1 MIRGIRTSHMAA
13 LAALQLLAHQSVAQN
28 AASGLEE
35 VVVTAQKRS
44 EDINSVPMSVTAI
57 SGDQLQAL
65 GISDM
70 SQLAKSVPG
79 FTYADSSYGTPIY
92 FIRGIG
98 FFDTSLASKPTVG
111 VYVDEVP
118 LAFPAMTLGAVFDLE
133 RVEVLKGP
141 QGTLFGQ
148 NATGGAINYI
158 AAKPTDAFDAGVD
171 LGAGNFGSYDVGGFL
186 SGPLSDTFRA
196 RFAVKHSQ
204 SDGWQKSMTR
214 PGDTLGAKDF
224 TQARMILEWRPLDAL
239 TLSLNVNG
247 FIDKSE
253 TQAPQFTQTFQQ
265 TAGAFLDPRL
275 PTYPRAINNARQA
288 DWGYHSEYD
297 LDRDNQLWQ
306 STLRADYEITDDV
319 TLTSLTSYSDFDQ
332 EFGQDGDGTALNITD
347 LYIVGQVESFTQEL
361 RVAGNMDRGNWVVG
375 VNYSR
380 DTAFEQDDQRL
391 TNASSGHAFDRLGLP
406 PTDLVPQIGSTKFES
421 AAVFANMTYEIVQD
435 LNLQLGARYTDTD
448 IDFSGCAL
456 NGGNQTFARG
466 FSLALGYAGTIP
478 LGECVTFSSGT
489 PSVPQL
495 VVDSKSES
503 NVSWRTGLDWNVT
516 ADTLLY
522 ANISRGYK
530 AGGYPTLPGTNEPQ
544 YSPVDQEKITAYEVG
559 IKATLFERTLQLN
572 GAVFYNDYVDKQL
585 KGRTIVP
592 VFGPLEALVNI
603 PKSKVQ
609 GAELQINWAPISGLR
624 LGSGITYLDTEVT
637 EGSPGGN
644 YTVFGGAVRTNLK
657 GSEFPYMSEWQIS
670 ADGEYSFGL
679 TNSLDGFVGVGANY
693 RSKSNGDFLP
703 DPRLDID
710 AYTLV
715 DVRLGVASSDD
726 KWRATLYG
734 RNITDEYYWV
744 TANRRTDS
752 VVRYAGMP
760 RTYGISL
767 AYRY

>member
-1 MIRGIRTSHMAA
+1 MIRGIRTSHVAV
-13 LAALQLLAHQSVAQN
+13 LAVLQAMAHQSVAQE
-28 AASGLEE
+28 AGKGLEE

-44 EDINSVPMSVTAI
+44 ESINSVPMSITAI

-65 GISDM
+65 GVSDM
-70 SQLAKSVPG
+70 SQLAKTVPG
-79 FTYADSSYGTPIY
+79 FAYADSSYGTPIY

-118 LAFPAMTLGAVFDLE
+118 LAFPALTLGAVFDLE

-158 AAKPTDAFDAGVD
+158 AAKPTDTFAAGFDA
-171 LGAGNFGSYDVGGFL
+171 GAGNFGSYDVGGFV
-186 SGPLSDTFRA
+186 SGPLTDTLRA
-196 RFAVKHSQ
+196 RVAVKHSQ
-204 SDGWQKSMTR
+204 SDGWQKSSTR
-214 PGDTLGAKDF
+214 PGDTLGARDF
-224 TQARMILEWRPLDAL
+224 TQARMILDWRPLDAL
-239 TLSLNVNG
+239 TLSLNING

-253 TQAPQFTQTFQQ
+253 TQAPQFVQTFQQ
-265 TAGAFLDPRL
+265 TPGAFLDPRL
-275 PTYPRAINNARQA
+275 PTYPRASNDARQA

-297 LDRDNQLWQ
+297 LDRDNTLWQ
-306 STLRADYEITDDV
+306 STLRADYEITDSV

-332 EFGQDGDGTALNITD
+332 EFGQDGDGTALTIAD

-361 RVAGNMDRGNWVVG
+361 RVAGTMDKGNWVVG

-380 DTAFEQDDQRL
+380 DKAFEQDDQRL
-391 TNASSGHAFDRLGLP
+391 SESSSGHAFDRLGLP
-406 PTDLVPQIGSTKFES
+406 PTEVVPQVGTTTFES
-421 AAVFANMTYEIVQD
+421 AAVFANATYELVQG

-448 IDFSGCAL
+448 IDFEGCSL
-456 NGGNQTFARG
+456 NAGNQTFARG
-466 FSLALGYAGTIP
+466 FSASLGYTGIIP
-478 LGECVTFSSGT
+478 VGECVTFSTDT
-489 PSVPQL
+489 PPVPQM

-530 AGGYPTLPGTNEPQ
+530 AGGYPTLPGTNAPQ
-544 YSPVDQEKITAYEVG
+544 YAPVDQEKITAYEVG
-559 IKATLFERTLQLN
+559 VKSTLLARTLQMN
-572 GAVFYNDYVDKQL
+572 GAVFYNDYTDKQL
-585 KGRTIVP
+585 KGRTVVP

-609 GAELQINWAPISGLR
+609 GAELQVDWAPIAGLR
-624 LGSGITYLDTEVT
+624 LSSGVTYLDTEVT

-644 YTVFGGAVRTNLK
+644 YTVFGGSVRTNLK
-657 GSEFPYMSEWQIS
+657 GQAFPYASKWQVS
-670 ADGEYSFGL
+670 ADGEYSFGV
-679 TNSLDGFVGVGANY
+679 NSTLDGFVGVGANY
-693 RSKSNGDFLP
+693 RSETNGDFLP

-710 AYTLV
+710 AYTLI
-715 DVRLGVASSDD
+715 DVRLGVASSDE

-734 RNITDEYYWV
+734 RNITDEYYWF

-752 VVRYAGMP
+752 VIRYAGMP
-760 RTYGISL
+760 RTYGISFS
-767 AYRY
+767 YRY